1 MAEFQ
6 KVSKK
11 DAGYGP
17 GMGERRC
24 EHCMFFDAG
33 SCYLVGGQIDPDM
46 WCKYFGRG
54 SPIGKDQGASVSASS
69 VHVPANLGIKRRK
82 IKPLFKGIRGRP
94 SLVRMPGPT
103 AGFELGTSV
112 KKPGK
117 KLGRA
122 ALYAG
127 NRTLRKQRML
137 RKLELAD
144 KNHYKVPFEYDA
156 DALKMIG
163 DEHPSP
169 DFLHAL
175 INEFKEDDKQK
186 VRLDSLIATHP
197 TVEKQKLD
205 ELDKD
210 DKGDPVVLRW
220 KGKNYIIDGT
230 HHLTAAW
237 ARGKN
242 KYKVHYVDLGS
253 NISLATGEPVGVGV
267 LKRNKLNRKQQS
279 KVARTMHEWGQGELR
294 SGSKTG
300 PKVTDQ
306 DQAVAIALSQ
316 AKELNKV
323 LSPILFGKADPYH
336 DEQGRFTSAGGASSG
351 GGGKKAGAGYEV
363 GRATGEAAGS
373 LAGTVAGRVAGGAIG
388 SAIAPGVGTAAGA
401 FIGGLAGG
409 GAGAYLDRRIWNA
422 VYQHFNPGVQEPR
435 HRLGGELAG
444 AAASSA
450 GYIAGGM
457 IPGVGGAAAE
467 GAGLL
472 AREMPTAGEAT
483 ARILG
488 TAAGDVLGTRFGDY
502 ISSRIGG
509 VLASVKGGQIGRSGG
524 EATGDIAA
532 DTGYALQ
539 HGLGKSLR
547 KQAKIG
553 NDDLPVRSDQF
564 PPRKLRNDMND
575 EKYLSEQ
582 PAATNFRTLLNEQES
597 KQRAKA
603 GRLAQYGA
611 RIDAFQPRIGE
622 SWQQYHQRLLM
633 AVSEQQAQAFPWSLE
648 RSK

>member
-1 MAEFQ
+1 MAGLFQ
-6 KVSKK
+6 
-11 DAGYGP
+11 
-17 GMGERRC
+17 
-24 EHCMFFDAG
+24 
-33 SCYLVGGQIDPDM
+33 
-46 WCKYFGRG
+46 
-54 SPIGKDQGASVSASS
+54 KDQGASVSANS
-69 VHVPANLGIKRRK
+69 VHAPANLEIKRKK
-82 IKPLFKGIRGRP
+82 IKPLWKGIRGRP
-94 SLVRMPGPT
+94 SLVRVPGPT

-127 NRTLRKQRML
+127 HRYIRKQRTP
-137 RKLELAD
+137 RKLEVVGKD
-144 KNHYKVPFEYDA
+144 KYKVPFEYDA

-163 DEHPSP
+163 DQHPSP

-175 INEFKEDDKQK
+175 INEFKEEDKQK

-242 KYKVHYVDLGS
+242 KYKVHFVDLGS

-267 LKRNKLNRKQQS
+267 LKRNKLSQKQQS
-279 KVARTMHEWGQGELR
+279 KVARTMHEWGQGELH

-300 PKVTDQ
+300 PKVESQ

-323 LSPILFGKADPYH
+323 LAPILFGKADPYH

-351 GGGKKAGAGYEV
+351 GGGGKKAGVGYEV
-363 GRATGEAAGS
+363 GRASGEAVGS

-388 SAIAPGVGTAAGA
+388 TAIAPGVGTAAGA
-401 FIGGLAGG
+401 FLGGLAGG

-422 VYQHFNPGVQEPR
+422 VYQHFNPGVKEPK
-435 HRLGGELAG
+435 HTLGGELSG

-450 GYIAGGM
+450 GYIAGGL

-488 TAAGDVLGTRFGDY
+488 TTAGDVLGTRFGDY

-524 EATGDIAA
+524 EATGDVAA
-532 DTGYALQ
+532 DVGYAM
-539 HGLGKSLR
+539 R
-547 KQAKIG
+547 KRLISPLEKRAKMG

-564 PPRKLRNDMND
+564 PPRKLRNDQND
-575 EKYLSEQ
+575 EKYLAEQ

-611 RIDAFQPRIGE
+611 RIDALQPRIGE
-622 SWQQYHQRLLM
+622 SWQQFHQRLLM
-633 AVSEQQAQAFPWSLE
+633 AVSEQQSQAFPWSLE